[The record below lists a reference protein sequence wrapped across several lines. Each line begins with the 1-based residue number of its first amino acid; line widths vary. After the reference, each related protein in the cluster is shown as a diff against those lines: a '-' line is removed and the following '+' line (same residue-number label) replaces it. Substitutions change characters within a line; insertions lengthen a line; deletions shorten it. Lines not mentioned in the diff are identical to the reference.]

1 MKNII
6 PLIAIILFTLLT
18 QSCTTRKLLNVN
30 NEFYSYYQNKSE
42 NQIIDRLGEP
52 DRKQTVST
60 GEKIFIYESDRAIDR
75 AFRNELRINNYSAP
89 RGKRGYM
96 EFRLSNNRVIYAETN
111 VLRMGKVFSPGK
123 TLGLTIPFIAVGVIA
138 VAASSN

>member
-6 PLIAIILFTLLT
+6 PLIAIILLTLST

-42 NQIIDRLGEP
+42 NLIIDRLGEP
-52 DRKQTVST
+52 DKKQTISS
-60 GEKIFIYESDRAIDR
+60 GERIFIYESDRAIDK
-75 AFRNELRINNYSAP
+75 AFHNELRINNYAAP

-96 EFRLSNNRVIYAETN
+96 EFRFSNDRVIYAETN
-111 VLRMGKVFSPGK
+111 ILRMGKVFSPGK
-123 TLGLTIPFIAVGVIA
+123 TIGLVAPFILTGIIVL
-138 VAASSN
+138 AASNN